1 MKNKSYPLNLVNS
14 LKKDDRNTS
23 NKPRSKGSFSS
34 FKSYQ
39 TEPKNISITKSFN
52 SSNLKK
58 KEMEIIK

>member
-1 MKNKSYPLNLVNS
+1 MKNKPYPLNLVNS

-23 NKPRSKGSFSS
+23 NKPLSKGSFSS
-34 FKSYQ
+34 SKSYQ
-39 TEPKNISITKSFN
+39 TEPKNISIAKSFN